1 MGTDAGRTDLVEGLI
16 DAATCLLTLRF
27 LPRADIKLQRG
38 ARPECASP
46 YASGSNSLSKGE
58 TVNPV
63 PQ

>member
-27 LPRADIKLQRG
+27 LSRADIKLQRG
-38 ARPECASP
+38 WLPECAS

-63 PQ
+63 P